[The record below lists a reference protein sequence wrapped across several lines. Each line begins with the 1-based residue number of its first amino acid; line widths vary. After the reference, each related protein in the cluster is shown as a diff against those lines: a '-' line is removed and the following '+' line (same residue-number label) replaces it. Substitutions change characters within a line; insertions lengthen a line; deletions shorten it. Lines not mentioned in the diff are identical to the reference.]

1 MTASDDPQMI
11 RRAAMDLLAR
21 REHAFAELQR
31 KLARRF
37 NDGEAI
43 DAALQQLASENLQSD
58 ERYAQSFARQRIQR
72 GYGPLRLRQEMRQKG
87 LDEAEVSRALASL
100 EVDWQAVAAEVYH
113 KKFGDGEPQDLRDKS
128 RRLRFMQYRG
138 FSPEQLSQL
147 MD

>member
-21 REHAFAELQR
+21 REHSHAELER

-37 NDGEAI
+37 GDSELIA
-43 DAALQQLASENLQSD
+43 AALVQLADENLQSD

-100 EVDWQAVAAEVYH
+100 DVDWQAVAAEVYH
-113 KKFGDGEPQDLRDKS
+113 KKFGDAEPQDLKDKS

-138 FSPEQLSQL
+138 FSSEQFSHL
-147 MD
+147 ME